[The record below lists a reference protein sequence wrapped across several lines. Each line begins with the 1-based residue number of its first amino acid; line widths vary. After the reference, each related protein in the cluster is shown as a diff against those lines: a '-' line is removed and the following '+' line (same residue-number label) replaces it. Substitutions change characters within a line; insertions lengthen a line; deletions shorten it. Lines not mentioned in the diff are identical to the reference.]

1 MIKRPS
7 NGLSPEYVAGF
18 FDGEGTVGIGLTM
31 EATRSGRWR
40 PRHRLYVR
48 IGHTNLPILEMLKH
62 QFGGSIHAYKLKTGH
77 APAWGWALGSADSI
91 NFLRTIRPF
100 LILKTAEADLAFEF
114 SNLAR
119 FDKRPLGTPRRDEW
133 LPAISIE
140 ERERLRTEL
149 VKLHGL
155 SGAARFR
162 SLASHQLIGQTTR
175 TSGGSIS
182 GTMSYRAGP

>member
-1 MIKRPS
+1 MAEHLP

-18 FDGEGTVGIGLTM
+18 FDGEGTVGIGLSM
-31 EATRSGRWR
+31 DITRSGTWR

-48 IGHTNLPILEMLKH
+48 IGSTNLPILEMLKH
-62 QFGGSIHAYKLKTGH
+62 QFGGSIHAYKLKIGH
-77 APAWGWALGSADSI
+77 APAWGWALGPADSV

-100 LILKTAEADLAFEF
+100 LILKAAEADLAFEF

-119 FDKRPLGTPRRDEW
+119 FAKRPLGTPRRAQR

-149 VKLHGL
+149 VNLHGL

-162 SLASHQLIGQTTR
+162 SLASRQLIGQTTR

-182 GTMSYRAGP
+182 GFMSYRAGP